1 MFKSLALSCA
11 AALLPATALAAPAL
25 STRQSNVPYGPVIW
39 SCNQP
44 GVVALTFDDGP
55 YIFTSQLLDTL
66 AGSGH
71 RATFFA
77 NGDNWDNIW
86 NRQPLIHRIVDEGHQ
101 IGSHT
106 YVQPCPA

>member
-1 MFKSLALSCA
+1 MFKSLALTCA
-11 AALLPATALAAPAL
+11 AALLPGTALAAPAL

-39 SCNQP
+39 SCTQP

-55 YIFTSQLLDTL
+55 YAFTNQLLDTL

-71 RATFFA
+71 RATFFV
-77 NGDNWDNIW
+77 NGDNWDSIW
-86 NRQPLIHRIVDEGHQ
+86 NRQPLIHRMIDEGHQ

-106 YVQPCPA
+106 